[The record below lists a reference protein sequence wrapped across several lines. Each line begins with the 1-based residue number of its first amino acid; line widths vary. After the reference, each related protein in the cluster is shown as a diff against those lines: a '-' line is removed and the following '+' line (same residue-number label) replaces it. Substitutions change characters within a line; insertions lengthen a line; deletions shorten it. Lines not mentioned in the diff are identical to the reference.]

1 MYPTL
6 KLVHIACVVISVTGF
21 TLRAIL
27 ALRDSPWLQQR
38 WIRVLPHLND
48 TLLLGSALAM
58 VFLSAQYPF
67 VTGWLTAK
75 VLGLLAYIG
84 LGVVVMRSRRPGIRR
99 WAFVLALMVIGWIV
113 SVALARHPAGVFILL
128 AN

>member
-6 KLVHIACVVISVTGF
+6 KLIHVACVVISVTGF

-27 ALRDSPWLQQR
+27 ALRDSPRLQQR

-67 VTGWLTAK
+67 VAGWLTAK

-84 LGVVVMRSRRPGIRR
+84 LGVVVMRSRHPGIRR
-99 WAFVLALMVIGWIV
+99 WAFILALMVIGWV
-113 SVALARHPAGVFILL
+113 ASVALARHPAGVFILL